1 MTQIA
6 QQVRTRL
13 LTLIMAGVATLGF
26 AHVTQAA
33 GSAAGANAN
42 VGADAQTG
50 AAASAHMNGSGSA
63 NSNAQWQSGAT
74 QGADRATA
82 RMSPH
87 GVEMMHSGAA
97 DVDATGNAAAKGK
110 R

>member
-1 MTQIA
+1 MKQIV
-6 QQVRTRL
+6 QQDRTRF
-13 LTLIMAGVATLGF
+13 LTLIMAGVATFGF
-26 AHVTQAA
+26 AHVTMAA
-33 GSAAGANAN
+33 DSAAAANATVGAAAQPGTAAGA
-42 VGADAQTG
+42 QM
-50 AAASAHMNGSGSA
+50 SGSGSA

-87 GVEMMHSGAA
+87 GAEMMHSGGA
-97 DVDATGNAAAKGK
+97 DVSATGNAAAKGK